1 MPKEFRGVWS
11 GTDNDNIM
19 VRPEGRSCPNS
30 VGDAIMVVTA
40 KGYSVEDEH
49 CTKIIVDN
57 PRRPRLYSMK
67 FVCGEGT
74 SDQTVTVETFK
85 LIGDDKLHV
94 TRE

>member
-1 MPKEFRGVWS
+1 MF
-11 GTDNDNIM
+11 
-19 VRPEGRSCPNS
+19 
-30 VGDAIMVVTA
+30 VTA

-49 CTKIIVDN
+49 CIVVKIIVDN

-67 FVCGEGT
+67 FVWGEGT

-85 LIGDDKLHV
+85 LIGEDKLHV